1 MSVCEKVEAL
11 ERQLLEDI
19 HELSMKNEELI
30 LQLVES
36 RVMSV
41 LIQDIK
47 IKISISLIN
56 SGKPMIS
63 FQQMGQSVSHEKHR

>member
-1 MSVCEKVEAL
+1 MSVCEKVEAM

-41 LIQDIK
+41 LIQDIVADLFEDILSK
-47 IKISISLIN
+47 L
-56 SGKPMIS
+56 
-63 FQQMGQSVSHEKHR
+63 QY